1 MKYAILI
8 IISGFLLRLIN
19 IGQPLFDVTKW
30 RQTETAAIAR
40 NFYYNEMNI
49 FYPQILWGGT
59 TEGYVGETEFQ
70 LYTFVV
76 ALLYKIFSVHEYLGR
91 LVSIF
96 AFCGGAFF
104 LYKLVRKYIG
114 AQGAIIALLFYTFN
128 PHIFFYSRAFMPES
142 TMLFFSIALIYFR
155 FALMGYLK
163 TN

>member
-1 MKYAILI
+1 
-8 IISGFLLRLIN
+8 
-19 IGQPLFDVTKW
+19 
-30 RQTETAAIAR
+30 
-40 NFYYNEMNI
+40 MNI
-49 FYPQILWGGT
+49 FYPQILWGGA

-76 ALLYKIFSVHEYLGR
+76 ALLYKIFGAHEYLGR

-104 LYKLVRKYIG
+104 LYKLARKYIG

-142 TMLFFSIALIYFR
+142 TMLFFSIALVIF
-155 FALMGYLK
+155 FHNG
-163 TN
+163 